1 MYQYNTFDQRFVEER
16 VEQYRDQ
23 TKRFLAGELTD
34 DQFMQ
39 LRLRNGLY
47 IQRLAPMLRIAVPY
61 GMLSATQLRALAG
74 IARDYDKGYGH
85 LSTRQNMQINWPE
98 LEAVPDILARLA
110 EVRMHCIQTSGSC
123 IRNVTTDQFAG
134 VAADEVVDAR
144 PYCEIIRQWSTYHPE
159 FDWLPRKFKIAVNGA
174 TTDRAATHVHDI
186 GIRVRLDDD
195 ASPRFDFLVGGGLGR
210 TPVVGKL
217 IREGLPEEHLLS
229 YLEAIL
235 RIYNRYGRRDN
246 KYKARIKILVRAMTP
261 EKFREQVDAEWEHLR
276 DGPTQLPVS
285 EVERIRAHFKQP
297 TYEQLPDEAGYLAVE
312 RLRDRSFNAW
322 MRHNVAPHRQSG
334 YAIVTLSTKA
344 TGVPPG
350 DVTDEQMDAVASW
363 SERFGFGEIR
373 ISHEQNLV
381 LPDVRQRDL
390 KTLFDLAC
398 AEMLG
403 QANAGL
409 LTDMVCCPGGDFCA
423 LANAK
428 SIPVAEAIQRRFDD
442 YDYLHDLGPIDLNI
456 SGCMN
461 ACGHHHVGH
470 IGILGVDKR
479 GEEFYQVSI
488 GGNQAE
494 DASLGRILGPA
505 FSRAD
510 IPDVIEWILDVYV
523 EERAVGE
530 IFLDTVRRIGV
541 EPFKRR
547 VYSRDPAVH
556 ARSSRPK
563 TVVARLHAGASVP
576 LLNNMTS
583 SASGQTNEGLG

>member
-1 MYQYNTFDQRFVEER
+1 MYQYNALDQRFVEER

-23 TKRFLAGELTD
+23 TKRYLAGELAEE
-34 DQFMQ
+34 QFQQ

-61 GMLSATQLRALAG
+61 GMLTAPQLRALAA
-74 IARDYDKGYGH
+74 IARDFDKGYGH

-110 EVRMHCIQTSGSC
+110 EVQMHCIQTSGSC
-123 IRNVTTDQFAG
+123 IRNITTDQFAG

-174 TTDRAATHVHDI
+174 ATDRAATHVHDI
-186 GIRVRLDDD
+186 GIQVRLGEDG
-195 ASPRFDFLVGGGLGR
+195 APCFDFLVGGGLGR
-210 TPVVGKL
+210 TPVIGKL
-217 IREGLPEEHLLS
+217 IREGLAEQDLLT

-261 EKFREQVDAEWEHLR
+261 DKFRELVDAEWEHLR
-276 DGPTQLPVS
+276 HGPTQLPAN
-285 EVERIRAHFKQP
+285 EVARIRDHFKAP
-297 TYEQLPDEAGYLAVE
+297 PYEELPDEGAFLASE
-312 RLRDRSFNAW
+312 RLRNPAFNAW

-350 DVTDEQMDAVASW
+350 DVTDEQMDAVACW
-363 SERFGFGEIR
+363 SERFGFGEVR

-381 LPDVRQRDL
+381 LPDVPQRDL
-390 KTLFDLAC
+390 RALFDLAC

-409 LTDMVCCPGGDFCA
+409 LTDVVCCPGGDFCA

-428 SIPVAEAIQRRFDD
+428 SIPVAEAIQQRFDH

-479 GEEFYQVSI
+479 GEEYYQVSI
-488 GGNQAE
+488 GGNQAD
-494 DASLGRILGPA
+494 DASLGRILGPS
-505 FSRAD
+505 FSRREV
-510 IPDVIEWILDVYV
+510 PDVIERILDVYV
-523 EERAVGE
+523 EQRFEAE
-530 IFLDTVRRIGV
+530 TFLDTVRRIGV
-541 EPFKRR
+541 EPFKLRIYSTNDAAR
-547 VYSRDPAVH
+547 VGRSRA
-556 ARSSRPK
+556 K
-563 TVVARLHAGASVP
+563 TVATRLPSSPAANRFEKTARAG
-576 LLNNMTS
+576 
-583 SASGQTNEGLG
+583 